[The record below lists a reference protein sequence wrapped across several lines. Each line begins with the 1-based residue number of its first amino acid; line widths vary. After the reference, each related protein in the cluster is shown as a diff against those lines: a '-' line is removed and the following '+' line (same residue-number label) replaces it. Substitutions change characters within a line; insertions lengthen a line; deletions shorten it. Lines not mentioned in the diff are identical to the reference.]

1 MRSFIALVFL
11 TMFGTFAA
19 ADTPSL
25 KSEEEYREDS
35 QRICYDEWSTR
46 GELDRRMFNH
56 CMSQQTEAYRD
67 LVHLHQYADQK
78 FYSGTSFP
86 HCSNEWT
93 KRGVTNVRMKVHCL
107 KQEIEGIKDVMYF
120 REQYGESQVNA
131 IVSRALSEFGS
142 WRMVAYQV
150 KRQFE

>member
-1 MRSFIALVFL
+1 MRSFFVFVMV
-11 TMFGTFAA
+11 TAFCVSAA
-19 ADTPSL
+19 AEEPSL

-56 CMSQQTEAYRD
+56 CMGQQTEAYRE
-67 LVHLHQYADQK
+67 LVHLHQYADQN

-86 HCSNEWT
+86 YCRKEWT
-93 KRGVTNVRMKVHCL
+93 KRGITNVRMKVHCL

-131 IVSRALSEFGS
+131 VASRALSQFGS
-142 WRMVAYQV
+142 WRMAAYQV

>member
-1 MRSFIALVFL
+1 MRKTFILVML
-11 TMFGTFAA
+11 TVFCTSVAA
-19 ADTPSL
+19 ETSSL

-56 CMSQQTEAYRD
+56 CMGRQTEAYRE
-67 LVHLHQYADQK
+67 LVHLHQYADQS
-78 FYSGTSFP
+78 FYSETSFP
-86 HCSNEWT
+86 YCRKEWT
-93 KRGVTNVRMKVHCL
+93 SRGVTNVRMKVHCL
-107 KQEIEGIKDVMYF
+107 KREVEGIKDVMYF

-131 IVSRALSEFGS
+131 VVRRALSRFGS
-142 WRMVAYQV
+142 WRMAAHQV